1 MWGAAGMHTKDKSA
15 AAQICEPPGG
25 DYNLLPYPSM
35 PFAYTQ
41 PAHLAAL
48 TALFGVEA
56 PAADTARVLELGCA
70 SGGNIIPLAAR
81 FPEARFLG
89 IDLSQRQIDDGR
101 RRIAALGLSNVELR
115 QGDLAKIKSFTECF
129 DYVICHGVFSWVP
142 KIVQRTIFRICSENL
157 AANGVAAIS
166 YNVLPGWHLR
176 SIVRDICRHHTEND
190 LPPRQR
196 VDKARKVLGQ
206 IAESAS
212 ETEPYG
218 LLIRNEAKRIAQLP
232 SAYIHGEFLAAENT
246 PCYFHEFIDWAE
258 QYGLSYLCEGNLAS
272 SIPEFLFPETERQIK
287 ELAGESRP
295 AIEQYID
302 FFTGRPFRRSIL
314 IRARSSVPEIRMPN
328 LDRLRP
334 FHFASQIRIDSDRS
348 NAQVSIY
355 TDDRGRA
362 ITAEDTA
369 VRYALAQLAEHC
381 PSTLTFKQLTAAAWH
396 NDASEAE
403 ARVGKALFHLIAA
416 GQATVSS
423 LPLEV
428 GHAAIE
434 RPRAWLLARVESAAG
449 QPWVTSLCHSAV
461 PSHSLLPFL
470 LVHFDGNHDR
480 RMLTAKLI
488 DAVRRGDV
496 QALELQP
503 EQGKMKGCPLESV
516 VEKYIER
523 TLSYCASHALL
534 EPVYA

>member
-1 MWGAAGMHTKDKSA
+1 MRFEEESAAG
-15 AAQICEPPGG
+15 AQLERPSG
-25 DYNLLPYPSM
+25 DSYDQLPYPSM

-48 TALFGVEA
+48 TALFGIEA

-89 IDLSQRQIDDGR
+89 IDLSQRQVDDGH
-101 RRIAALGLSNVELR
+101 RRIAALGLSNVEIR
-115 QGDLAKIKSFTECF
+115 QGDLAKIKSLTECF

-142 KIVQRTIFRICSENL
+142 KIVQGAIFRICSKNL
-157 AANGVAAIS
+157 AANGVAAVS

-176 SIVRDICRHHTEND
+176 SIVRDICLHHTENA
-190 LPPRQR
+190 LPPRQC
-196 VDKARKVLGQ
+196 VEKARKVLGQ

-258 QYGLSYLCEGNLAS
+258 QYGLSYLCEGTLGS
-272 SIPEFLFPETERQIK
+272 SIPEFLFPETGRRIK
-287 ELAGESRP
+287 ELAGESRSS
-295 AIEQYID
+295 IEQYID
-302 FFTGRPFRRSIL
+302 FFTGRSFRRSIL
-314 IRARSSVPEIRMPN
+314 IRARSSVPETRMPSP
-328 LDRLRP
+328 DRLRP
-334 FHFASQIRIDSDRS
+334 FHFASQIRADPDRS
-348 NAQVSIY
+348 GAEVSVY
-355 TDDRGRA
+355 KDSRGRA
-362 ITAEDTA
+362 ITAGDTA
-369 VRYALAQLAEHC
+369 VRYALAQLAEHY
-381 PSTLTFKQLTAAAWH
+381 PSTLTLKQLTVPAWG

-403 ARVGKALFHLIAA
+403 ARVGKALFRLIAA

-423 LPLEV
+423 LPLLV
-428 GHAAIE
+428 GRAAIE
-434 RPRAWLLARVESAAG
+434 RPRAWLLARIESGAG

-461 PSHSLLPFL
+461 PLHRMLAFL

-496 QALELQP
+496 HVPELQP
-503 EQGKMKGCPLESV
+503 DQGKTKGSPPEPA
-516 VEKYIER
+516 VEQYIER
-523 TLSYCASHALL
+523 TLSYCASHALF